1 MPFTLDNAVTG
12 LLGGQDTAI
21 IETTCEDRGQ
31 GLTLDWTQS
40 GNDQDFESYGYSVRF
55 HPAEQVPYDAQ
66 SFDASQVVR
75 TPYGVGLYGVG
86 PYGGLTLGSGSG
98 VGGIFVLDVS
108 TLGSLLVSLT
118 DIPIEDR
125 GRSIQLDWTQSGL
138 DQDME
143 LFGYSIRFAPAEKH
157 AVEVP

>member
-1 MPFTLDNAVTG
+1 MSFILDHSVFG
-12 LLGGQDTAI
+12 VLGGQDMAI

-66 SFDASQVVR
+66 AFDNLVTR
-75 TPYGVGLYGVG
+75 TAYGAGLYGAG
-86 PYGGLTLGSGSG
+86 PYGGLSGGG
-98 VGGIFVLDVS
+98 VGGVFVLDVS

-125 GRSIQLDWTQSGL
+125 
-138 DQDME
+138 
-143 LFGYSIRFAPAEKH
+143 
-157 AVEVP
+157 